1 METRGDGLRVAFA
14 DRRLVLQLIHAS
26 RGFVH
31 LVPTLLKT
39 ARNRMFSGLVEATP
53 RIAALLEEPGGLR
66 LVLERP
72 GAYTDVQLGDS
83 IAIQGCCLTVVELTE
98 KSLSFQAGRETLSRT
113 SLGGKKAGDKVN
125 CERSLKL
132 GDRLGGHLVTG
143 HIDGQGKLVSRDDEA
158 EWSTMVFSAPAS
170 LLRQMASKGSIA
182 IEGVSLTLVDVTNET
197 FSVAL
202 IPHTLAHTTL
212 GSLKAGDTVNL
223 ETDLLAKYVQRQ
235 LETGAIGFEPKV
247 V

>member
-1 METRGDGLRVAFA
+1 
-14 DRRLVLQLIHAS
+14 
-26 RGFVH
+26 
-31 LVPTLLKT
+31 
-39 ARNRMFSGLVEATP
+39 MFSGLVEATA
-53 RIAALLEEPGGLR
+53 RIVDLVEEPGGVR
-66 LVLERP
+66 LILERP
-72 GAYTDVQLGDS
+72 VDFADVRLGDS
-83 IAIQGCCLTVVELTE
+83 IAIQGCCLTVVELSE

-113 SLGGKKAGDKVN
+113 SLGDRKAGDKVN

-143 HIDGQGKLVSRDDEA
+143 HIDGQGALVSRDDEA
-158 EWSTMVFSAPAS
+158 EWSTMIFKAPLP

-182 IEGVSLTLVDVTNET
+182 VEGVSLTLVKVTNES

-212 GSLKAGDTVNL
+212 GDLRPGDAVNL

-235 LETGAIGFEPKV
+235 LETSAIDE
-247 V
+247 